1 MKERKS
7 FRFSLDTFQKLDTL
21 QELEK
26 QQAEKFNITPKSITA
41 IVEDAIAEYYVL
53 KLDKDT
59 GTDYLTRMNLMIQDA
74 LKQQNHQR
82 DVYKR
87 QVILTETGYQDPC

>member
-59 GTDYLTRMNLMIQDA
+59 GMTSYTDESGN
-74 LKQQNHQR
+74 
-82 DVYKR
+82 KR
-87 QVILTETGYQDPC
+87 QINSSDVAQLVEDN

>member
-41 IVEDAIAEYYVL
+41 IVEEEIGRAHV
-53 KLDKDT
+53 
-59 GTDYLTRMNLMIQDA
+59 
-74 LKQQNHQR
+74 
-82 DVYKR
+82 
-87 QVILTETGYQDPC
+87 

>member
-53 KLDKDT
+53 KLDKAGRRSCKRPDSP
-59 GTDYLTRMNLMIQDA
+59 
-74 LKQQNHQR
+74 R
-82 DVYKR
+82 DR
-87 QVILTETGYQDPC
+87 RLPR

>member
-59 GTDYLTRMNLMIQDA
+59 GTDYLSRCSETTKPPKRYDPQSYPPLC
-74 LKQQNHQR
+74 H
-82 DVYKR
+82 DV
-87 QVILTETGYQDPC
+87 L